1 MLNFTDW
8 GYAGLFIASFLAATV
23 VPFSSE
29 VVFSAMVF
37 GGLHPWTC
45 VLVATAG
52 NWLGGMTSYYIGR
65 LGKIEWAEK
74 FLHISKD
81 KIERFVGKFS
91 RYGDW
96 FVFFSVIASPANSDI
111 PHFLQIQHTI
121 RVFGPP
127 GELKSA
133 QGNIRALFTGVG
145 QRPAGLGNEIPASVL
160 RNDHQK
166 LCWS

>member
-96 FVFFSVIASPANSDI
+96 FVFFSFVPFIGDVIAVAAGFFRGRWWVVAIAMLLGKFVRYVIWMYAN
-111 PHFLQIQHTI
+111 
-121 RVFGPP
+121 
-127 GELKSA
+127 
-133 QGNIRALFTGVG
+133 
-145 QRPAGLGNEIPASVL
+145 GLIM
-160 RNDHQK
+160 
-166 LCWS
+166 